1 MRSSCWL
8 SPSLQVVSM
17 CLLIWL
23 GNGNIKKEN
32 RKKQEFKNH
41 VVMVLSFLVTIL
53 NMVITSLQGQTG
65 LLGRQ
70 ARGNFTA

>member
-1 MRSSCWL
+1 
-8 SPSLQVVSM
+8 M

-23 GNGNIKKEN
+23 GNGKIKKEN

-53 NMVITSLQGQTG
+53 NMAITSL
-65 LLGRQ
+65 
-70 ARGNFTA
+70 

>member
-1 MRSSCWL
+1 
-8 SPSLQVVSM
+8 M

-23 GNGNIKKEN
+23 GNGKIKESN
-32 RKKQEFKNH
+32 RKKQEGKNH

-65 LLGRQ
+65 TLGRQ
-70 ARGNFTA
+70 TMGNFTV

>member
-1 MRSSCWL
+1 
-8 SPSLQVVSM
+8 M

-23 GNGNIKKEN
+23 GNGKIKKEN

-70 ARGNFTA
+70 ISGNFTA